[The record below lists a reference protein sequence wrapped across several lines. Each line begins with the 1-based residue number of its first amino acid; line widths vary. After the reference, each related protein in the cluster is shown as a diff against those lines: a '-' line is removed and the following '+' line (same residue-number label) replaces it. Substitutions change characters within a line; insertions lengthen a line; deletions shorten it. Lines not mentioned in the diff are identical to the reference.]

1 MFGELL
7 IPLAGMAFGLVHKGK
22 EQSSIII
29 KKAFVIG
36 LLLGVVMMYFDLGI
50 MSPYVAQLTGQL
62 PGYSVVGLIPAMILG
77 SIEFALGAW
86 FGDILER
93 RFKLAI

>member
-1 MFGELL
+1 MFGEML
-7 IPLAGMAFGLVHKGK
+7 IPIAGVAFGIIHKGK
-22 EQSSIII
+22 EKSTAIVQ
-29 KKAFVIG
+29 KAFVIG

-62 PGYSVVGLIPAMILG
+62 PGYNVLGLIPAMLLG

-86 FGDILER
+86 FGDTLER
-93 RFKLAI
+93 RFKLAR